1 MTSSGSILPPLSP
14 DEQRHSAAVTTALR
28 EAIVAAGGWLS
39 FERFMDLALYAP
51 GLGYYSAGSAK
62 LGSAGDFVTAPEVSD
77 LFSRCVA
84 RQCAEVL
91 SVTGGE
97 ILELGAGTGRMAADV
112 LEALAAEGVL
122 PERYS
127 ILEVSADLAER
138 QRERLRSLP
147 PVLRE
152 RVVWLERLPERPI
165 RGIVLANEVLDAL
178 PCQRFV
184 VTSADAAA
192 GDDPRAGGVGA
203 GAGARGGPGSGAGL
217 AADSSAGVGLRGEGA
232 RVLELGV
239 ALDGGAFI
247 ERLAPPQG
255 VLAAACESLLA
266 ELPQP
271 LPAGYTS
278 EVCLRL
284 EPWLASVGECLERG
298 LILLFDYG
306 LPRAHY
312 YHPQRVSGTLRCHF
326 KQRAHDDPYV
336 NVGVQDITAW
346 VDFTRVAEAAV
357 AAGLEVA
364 GFCTQAAFLLAT
376 GIEKFAAEAG
386 DLIEQTRRAGE
397 ARRLLLP
404 GEMGEAFK
412 VMALLR
418 DYEKGLG
425 GFGLQDLR
433 HSL

>member
-1 MTSSGSILPPLSP
+1 MTSSGPHSILPPLSP
-14 DEQRHSAAVTTALR
+14 DEQHHSSAVVAALR
-28 EAIVAAGGWLS
+28 EAIAAAGGWLS
-39 FERFMDLALYAP
+39 FEGFMDLALYAP

-62 LGSAGDFVTAPEVSD
+62 LGSGGDFVTAPEISD

-84 RQCAEVL
+84 RQVAEVL

-97 ILELGAGTGRMAADV
+97 ILELGAGTGRMAATV
-112 LEALAAEGVL
+112 LESLAAEGIL

-127 ILEVSADLAER
+127 ILEVSGDLAQR
-138 QRERLRSLP
+138 QRERLGSLP
-147 PVLRE
+147 AGLRE
-152 RVVWLERLPERPI
+152 RVVWLERLPQRPI
-165 RGIVLANEVLDAL
+165 HGVVLANEVLDAL

-184 VTSADAAA
+184 VAGAD
-192 GDDPRAGGVGA
+192 VGA
-203 GAGARGGPGSGAGL
+203 VPPAAIVAGKAGSDSPSGGSHGSLG
-217 AADSSAGVGLRGEGA
+217 SASVPTHSI
-232 RVLELGV
+232 LELGV
-239 ALDGGAFI
+239 SVDGDRFVERTAYPDEALA
-247 ERLAPPQG
+247 R
-255 VLAAACESLLA
+255 ACSALLSG
-266 ELPQP
+266 LPQP
-271 LPAGYTS
+271 LSPGYTS

-284 EPWLASVGECLERG
+284 EPWIASVGDCLERG

-306 LPRAHY
+306 LPRSHY

-326 KQRAHDDPYV
+326 KQRAHDDPYI

-357 AAGLEVA
+357 DAGLDVA
-364 GFCTQAAFLLAT
+364 GFSTQAAFLLAT
-376 GIEKFAAEAG
+376 GIERLVASESG
-386 DLIEQTRRAGE
+386 DIVEQTRRAGE

-412 VMALLR
+412 AMALTR
-418 DYEKGLG
+418 DYVAALT